1 MKKWSLFLFFIL
13 IFNCGFPQHSLIDSL
28 SKLCDASK
36 DDTSKIRSLNFLARA
51 YIDMSVYD
59 SGAIIAKQSEE
70 LCISALKQSKSDKTT
85 DALKRRLVDIYANF
99 GIIAEMSDNTTE
111 ALKYYNKA
119 LNLSKEIKNK
129 RGIADAYTFI
139 GIVHDTQG
147 NMSESIK
154 DYFTALRYYEEIGDK
169 GGIAS
174 AYNNIAYVYC
184 EQDNFEQAL
193 KYDLLSLKID
203 KERNNKAGIAN
214 SYLSIGIVY
223 QNLQKFNEALQM
235 YNDALPIMRELEN
248 KEGIANIY
256 NSIGV
261 VFANRGLENKNAQE
275 KKKDL
280 QQALQAHLEALKLRK
295 EIDNTAGICAS
306 LINLGYVNTKLNNYT
321 EAKKYLDEGIK
332 LGTEIA
338 SRYTLKHGYFYRSE
352 LDSAM
357 GNFKASYTDYKLH
370 VMYRDSLFNEETRK
384 KTIQNQMSFDFEKK
398 EAIAQAE
405 HKLELQNQSK
415 QAEQQ
420 SKKQKLIIA
429 FVAAGLLL
437 VAFFAVYVFR
447 SLRITNKQKQIIEM
461 QKQIVEEK
469 HKEINDSINY
479 AERIQRSFL
488 ATKKLLDDNL
498 REYFIFFQPK
508 DIVSGDFYWAS
519 TLPPFESL
527 RTQGVSSGSKFILC
541 TADSTGHGVPG
552 AIMSILNISSLERAI
567 EHGCTKPGDILNHA
581 RKTIIERLK
590 KDGSEEGGKDGMDA
604 SLICFDFE
612 KSKMQYASANNPIWV
627 VRDKQL
633 IELLPD
639 KMPVGKHD
647 KDQQSFTNNEFE
659 IKAND
664 MIYTLTDGLPDQ
676 FGGPKGKKFMYKK
689 LKDLLISNSND
700 SLEVQKQKV
709 VEAFENWKMG
719 IEQIDDIT
727 LIGIKI

>member
-1 MKKWSLFLFFIL
+1 MKKTHLIFLFVFISL
-13 IFNCGFPQHSLIDSL
+13 MSFSQHSLIDSL
-28 SKLCDASK
+28 TKVLIK
-36 DDTSKIRSLNFLARA
+36 EKHDTSKIHCLNLLSRA
-51 YIDMSVYD
+51 YIDISVYD
-59 SGAIIAKQSEE
+59 SATIFAKQGEQ
-70 LCISALKQSKSDKTT
+70 LCVSALKKSKSDITT
-85 DALKRRLVDIYANF
+85 ETIKRKLAASYSNF
-99 GIIAEMSDNTTE
+99 GIIAEMSDDNAE

-119 LNLSKEIKNK
+119 LNLSKEIKDK

-174 AYNNIAYVYC
+174 AYNNIAFVYC

-193 KYDLLSLKID
+193 KYDLFSLKID
-203 KERNNKAGIAN
+203 KERNNRTGIAN

-223 QNLQKFNEALQM
+223 QNMEKFNEALQM
-235 YNDALPIMRELEN
+235 YNDALPIMQELEN

-256 NSIGV
+256 NSLGV
-261 VFANRGLENKNAQE
+261 VYANRGLKNKNIVEQ
-275 KKKDL
+275 KKDL
-280 QQALQAHLEALKLRK
+280 QQALQAHLEALKWRK

-306 LINLGYVNTKLNNYT
+306 LINLGYVNTKLTNYA

-415 QAEQQ
+415 QAEEQ

-429 FVAAGLLL
+429 FVAVGLLL
-437 VAFFAVYVFR
+437 VAFFAAYVFR

-488 ATKKLLDDNL
+488 ATKKLLDENL
-498 REYFIFFQPK
+498 KEYFIFFQPK
-508 DIVSGDFYWAS
+508 DIVSGDFYWATS
-519 TLPPFESL
+519 AL
-527 RTQGVSSGSKFILC
+527 RGPQGSVANKKLFYLC

-552 AIMSILNISSLERAI
+552 AIMSILNISSLERAL
-567 EHGCTKPGDILNHA
+567 EHGCAKPAEILNHA

-612 KSKMQYASANNPIWV
+612 QSKMQYASANNPIWII
-627 VRDKQL
+627 RNNEL
-633 IELLPD
+633 IELQPD

-659 IKAND
+659 LQAND
-664 MIYTLTDGLPDQ
+664 LIYTLTDGLPDQ
-676 FGGPKGKKFMYKK
+676 FGGVKGKKFMYKR
-689 LKDLLISNSND
+689 LKELLKSISNEP
-700 SLEVQKQKV
+700 LHIQKQKIID
-709 VEAFENWKMG
+709 AFEEWRMG
-719 IEQIDDIT
+719 IEQIDDVT
-727 LIGIKI
+727 LIGIKV